1 MNTSTS
7 QAINT
12 IIEFITHQMDG
23 DRPPASGSADLMAL
37 EQAIR
42 SIHEQATTQ
51 ELRELGLRAL
61 RTVIDRVSSNLEAE
75 RTLRNYLTGGD
86 HA

>member
-1 MNTSTS
+1 MNTSTNPN
-7 QAINT
+7 INAV
-12 IIEFITHQMDG
+12 IEFIAHQMDG
-23 DRPPASGSADLMAL
+23 DQPPASGSADLALL

-42 SIHEQATTQ
+42 SIHEHASTQ

-61 RTVIDRVSSNLEAE
+61 RTVIDRVGSNLEAQ